1 MKEIK
6 LNYKNIQLNPWKK
19 EKKEKQKRASK
30 MVDCNLILSIIL
42 LNVNV
47 LNTSTRNQNYPTE

>member
-6 LNYKNIQLNPWKK
+6 LNYKNIQLNPWKE
-19 EKKEKQKRASK
+19 EKKEKYKRASK
-30 MVDCNLILSIIL
+30 MVGCNLILSIIL

-47 LNTSTRNQNYPTE
+47 LNKSTGNQNYPTE